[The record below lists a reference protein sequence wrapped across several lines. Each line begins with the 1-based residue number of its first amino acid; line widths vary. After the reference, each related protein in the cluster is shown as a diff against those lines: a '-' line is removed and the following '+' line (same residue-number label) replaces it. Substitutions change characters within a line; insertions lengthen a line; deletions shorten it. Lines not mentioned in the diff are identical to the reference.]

1 MPSIVLRCWSVNPVW
16 AYGILGCGQ
25 PSAGTTAISQSWRCR
40 RWRWRTSD
48 FEAGKDGKSLEKQF
62 SRLAKRNRCTIL
74 MNMIEHVWTCCIKDI
89 KVYASAESEDGGSKA
104 TLAEWCWMHPVNR
117 AECIIFP
124 NAPQCPTAPTEMEPG
139 QRDLVAFVRIIAA
152 QFALRPKIV
161 WERKID
167 HNLLEQRWLQGGT
180 RCQWDTMRSMMVHV
194 NAIAVFH
201 FFLMGLDA
209 KVCHARSS

>member
-1 MPSIVLRCWSVNPVW
+1 
-16 AYGILGCGQ
+16 
-25 PSAGTTAISQSWRCR
+25 
-40 RWRWRTSD
+40 
-48 FEAGKDGKSLEKQF
+48 LEKQF

-89 KVYASAESEDGGSKA
+89 KGYAIAESEDGGSKA

-161 WERKID
+161 WERW
-167 HNLLEQRWLQGGT
+167 R
-180 RCQWDTMRSMMVHV
+180 
-194 NAIAVFH
+194 
-201 FFLMGLDA
+201 
-209 KVCHARSS
+209 